1 MCKPGDLPSPHVRR
15 VPDLFPGSPSASV
28 AQKEGHY
35 HAKRHSN
42 GPFLP
47 KQIKL
52 YKLHAAFLHEPWRS
66 ETDFAGKSSGSWIIT
81 FAVFPTIR
89 PVTLM
94 RPFPIYSG
102 GTAWDL
108 HPTSLLNPDTHR
120 AKGYLRVHYS
130 TISVSFQAAVT
141 LNPTTLGRLNIKIF
155 TKVKICVIMRTK
167 NRIHGSSQVS
177 ARIARVKRER
187 SENLRQDRCCEEEL
201 CAIDH
206 WPEG

>member
-1 MCKPGDLPSPHVRR
+1 MCKPGDPLSPHVRR
-15 VPDLFPGSPSASV
+15 VPDLSPILQALPLHKKR
-28 AQKEGHY
+28 AITTP
-35 HAKRHSN
+35 KRHSN

-187 SENLRQDRCCEEEL
+187 SDNLRQDRCCEEEL

>member
-1 MCKPGDLPSPHVRR
+1 MNFYLYNEPQESGHSKPIRPASAGESRFHSHYRR
-15 VPDLFPGSPSASV
+15 MH
-28 AQKEGHY
+28 K
-35 HAKRHSN
+35 KRAITAPRRHGN

-52 YKLHAAFLHEPWRS
+52 YKLSFAAFLHEPWRS

-81 FAVFPTIR
+81 FAVFPAGR
-89 PVTLM
+89 PVTLL

-108 HPTSLLNPDTHR
+108 HPTSLLNPDTRR

-141 LNPTTLGRLNIKIF
+141 LNPTTLGRLN
-155 TKVKICVIMRTK
+155 
-167 NRIHGSSQVS
+167 
-177 ARIARVKRER
+177 KRYLQR
-187 SENLRQDRCCEEEL
+187 
-201 CAIDH
+201 
-206 WPEG
+206 